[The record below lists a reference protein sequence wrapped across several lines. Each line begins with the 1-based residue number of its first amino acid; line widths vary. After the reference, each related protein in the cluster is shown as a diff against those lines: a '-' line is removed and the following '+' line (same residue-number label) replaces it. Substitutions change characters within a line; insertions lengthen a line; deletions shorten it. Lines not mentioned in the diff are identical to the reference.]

1 MLRTVSRFLGLP
13 FFSRALGL
21 VVMAAGFV
29 QLCYDGARSIANNGF
44 RITSLAELIQALPQE
59 RLSALAK
66 TIRQTAPWADT
77 VVLMP
82 LGLVPAA
89 VFGLGLGALLIWL
102 GQPPREPIGFLTRP

>member
-29 QLCYDGARSIANNGF
+29 QLCYDGARSIANNGL
-44 RITSLAELIQALPQE
+44 RITTLAELIQSLPHE
-59 RLSALAK
+59 RLAALGA
-66 TIRQTAPWADT
+66 TLRQAAPWAET
-77 VVLMP
+77 VLLTP

-89 VFGLGLGALLIWL
+89 FFGLGLGAVLIWL

>member
-29 QLCYDGARSIANNGF
+29 QLCYDGARSIANNSL
-44 RITSLAELIQALPQE
+44 RITSLAELIRSLPQE
-59 RLSALAK
+59 RLTALAN
-66 TIRQTAPWADT
+66 TIRQAAPWADT
-77 VVLMP
+77 LVLTP

-89 VFGLGLGALLIWL
+89 LFGLGLGALLVWL